1 MSFTSDCKAL
11 HGVDPKPEDS
21 HLIAP
26 CADERFP
33 KNKNRRRR
41 SRVASQGPINPSA
54 AHNVDRWRLGG
65 WRSTSVRR
73 RTVNSAWM
81 TWISLMRLHRCQR
94 NSVTLPY
101 TTLFRQQCL
110 ALAKS
115 EHCFCV
121 MTLHRGSLTNVP
133 SNWPGAPSR
142 VYSRTLATTCQLFG
156 LVCAS
161 LVLTLVLLLS
171 LVQVV
176 SVVHL
181 CYKYPWDP
189 CNTSLHGRYLTTPV
203 SSEAVGNCLIT
214 LSVGVSRTC
223 GLCGKSQVRQ
233 EHEAVSV
240 ALGSAANWS
249 SSESTDE
256 AVQRDECEL
265 DHARGDALVRNLC

>member
-1 MSFTSDCKAL
+1 
-11 HGVDPKPEDS
+11 
-21 HLIAP
+21 
-26 CADERFP
+26 
-33 KNKNRRRR
+33 
-41 SRVASQGPINPSA
+41 
-54 AHNVDRWRLGG
+54 
-65 WRSTSVRR
+65 
-73 RTVNSAWM
+73 M
-81 TWISLMRLHRCQR
+81 TWISLMRFHRCQR

-101 TTLFRQQCL
+101 TTLFKQQCL

-161 LVLTLVLLLS
+161 LVLTSVLLLS

-214 LSVGVSRTC
+214 LSVGVSRTPVAC
-223 GLCGKSQVRQ
+223 VGSRKSDRNMRLCPWPLDLRRIGLLPSPPMKRFS
-233 EHEAVSV
+233 EMSASLTTLV
-240 ALGSAANWS
+240 AMLLFEICANVVLRWVL
-249 SSESTDE
+249 T
-256 AVQRDECEL
+256 
-265 DHARGDALVRNLC
+265 